1 MVCLLIKNWKYKDQI
16 DFWKDDP
23 PTMDYAPETWISKLS
38 INYALIPIK
47 VVYFGFAMSKFQSRL
62 PKDIINEKK
71 IEITF
76 LFKVVGLS
84 MPFLTLQALEIGLSI
99 QDVSVC
105 YGLLPIFAFMGITAI
120 GITE

>member
-1 MVCLLIKNWKYKDQI
+1 
-16 DFWKDDP
+16 
-23 PTMDYAPETWISKLS
+23 MDYAPETWISKLS

-62 PKDIINEKK
+62 LKEIIMKRNLNNYS
-71 IEITF
+71 

-120 GITE
+120 GTTE

>member
-1 MVCLLIKNWKYKDQI
+1 
-16 DFWKDDP
+16 
-23 PTMDYAPETWISKLS
+23 MDYAPETWISKLS

-47 VVYFGFAMSKFQSRL
+47 VVYFGFAMSKFLSKL
-62 PKDIINEKK
+62 LKVIIMKRNY
-71 IEITF
+71 I

-120 GITE
+120 GTTE